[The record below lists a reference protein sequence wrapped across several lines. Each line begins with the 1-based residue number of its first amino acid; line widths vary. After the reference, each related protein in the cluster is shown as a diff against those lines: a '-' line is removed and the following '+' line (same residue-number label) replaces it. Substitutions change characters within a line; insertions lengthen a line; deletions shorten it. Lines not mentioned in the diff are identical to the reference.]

1 LAKFHRKKAPGKR
14 SEELDEPSLLVLQ
27 QLSAFLKLAESLDR
41 SHCSLV
47 QHASFIYADK
57 EKAMLEI
64 IATGDCQL
72 EVWGAETH
80 AKGFKKVFHREL
92 TFRVRTAGPLD

>member
-1 LAKFHRKKAPGKR
+1 
-14 SEELDEPSLLVLQ
+14 
-27 QLSAFLKLAESLDR
+27 LDR

-47 QHASFIYADK
+47 QHARFIYADK
-57 EKAMLEI
+57 DKAMLEI

-72 EVWGAETH
+72 EVWGAESH

-92 TFRVRTAGPLD
+92 TLRVRTVGPLD